1 MKRALVSIALLF
13 AALPIT
19 AALLASRPAPV
30 GGGAVVEAHR
40 ELFACL
46 DRGDVAA
53 ASKYFTTS
61 KVGLSVDAEG
71 GFGDSPGS
79 LYFVPEGAE
88 HPARTMAER
97 FAGGTTRIVRGW
109 SDCPNKELSWAALEL
124 EHTPREGAPQR
135 WHSSALVRFEESGIR
150 LWYWHLSPVAA
161 EGAAKRTAS
170 R

>member
-1 MKRALVSIALLF
+1 MKRALVSFALLC
-13 AALPIT
+13 AALPLC
-19 AALLASRPAPV
+19 AALLASRPAVP
-30 GGGAVVEAHR
+30 GGGAVVDAHR
-40 ELFACL
+40 ALLASL
-46 DRGDVAA
+46 DRGDAA
-53 ASKYFTTS
+53 AAAKFFTTS
-61 KVGLSVDAEG
+61 RVGMSVDAAG
-71 GFGDSPGS
+71 GYGDSPGS
-79 LYFVPEGAE
+79 LFFVPGGAQD
-88 HPARTMAER
+88 PARTMAER

-124 EHTPREGAPQR
+124 EHTPREGTPQR